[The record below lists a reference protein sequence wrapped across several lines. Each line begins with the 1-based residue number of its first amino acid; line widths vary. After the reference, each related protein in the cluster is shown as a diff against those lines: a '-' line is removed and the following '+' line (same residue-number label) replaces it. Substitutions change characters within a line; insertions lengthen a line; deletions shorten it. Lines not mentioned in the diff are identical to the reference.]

1 MEGRGWHGTGPVK
14 TVAKLWDEGITELDD
29 GRIELT
35 GHAYAGTRGISRVE
49 VSTDGGE
56 T

>member
-1 MEGRGWHGTGPVK
+1 MEGCGWHGTGPVK

-35 GHAYAGTRGISRVE
+35 EHAYAGTHGISRVE